1 MSTLDKILA
10 RYGYINEA
18 DDDNNGGGDAGGG
31 DAGAADTGNAD
42 TGANDNNAAN
52 DNATNNDTNTNNN
65 EDDAGGDDDDIDIN
79 TDLDDNDDTSDDDG
93 SGNDDNG
100 DDSGNI
106 DTGGDT
112 GGGSADTGDGEPVPE
127 NKELFDTLTAEE
139 QAIKIKELKMLYFS
153 MYQSLGDI
161 AKRLD
166 SLDTDDD
173 EIITISRISGFVY
186 DLRTSMHQY
195 ITVEFD
201 QKSYM
206 ENDFMYNRFLVLIH
220 AVTNVINEIYK
231 IEKRKHGKEEEK

>member
-1 MSTLDKILA
+1 MSILDKILA

-18 DDDNNGGGDAGGG
+18 DDDNNDGNAGGDVGTTN
-31 DAGAADTGNAD
+31 TGNAD
-42 TGANDNNAAN
+42 TGANDNTTN
-52 DNATNNDTNTNNN
+52 DNTANNDTNANNN
-65 EDDAGGDDDDIDIN
+65 DDDAGGDDDDIDIN
-79 TDLDDNDDTSDDDG
+79 TDLDDNDDTSDDG
-93 SGNDDNG
+93 SENDDNG

-112 GGGSADTGDGEPVPE
+112 GGGTTDTGDEEPVPE

-231 IEKRKHGKEEEK
+231 IEKRKHGKEE

>member
-18 DDDNNGGGDAGGG
+18 DDDNNGGDAGG
-31 DAGAADTGNAD
+31 DTGAANTGNAD
-42 TGANDNNAAN
+42 TGANDNTA
-52 DNATNNDTNTNNN
+52 NNDANANNN
-65 EDDAGGDDDDIDIN
+65 DDDAGGDDDDIDIN
-79 TDLDDNDDTSDDDG
+79 TDLDDDDDTSDDG
-93 SGNDDNG
+93 AGNDDNG

-112 GGGSADTGDGEPVPE
+112 GGGTTDTGDGEPVPE

-186 DLRTSMHQY
+186 DLRTSMYQY

>member
-10 RYGYINEA
+10 RYGYLNEA
-18 DDDNNGGGDAGGG
+18 DDDNGEGDAGGDAGT
-31 DAGAADTGNAD
+31 ADTGNAD
-42 TGANDNNAAN
+42 AS
-52 DNATNNDTNTNNN
+52 DNATGNDDDTNTDNNT
-65 EDDAGGDDDDIDIN
+65 DDGDDDDIDIN
-79 TDLDDNDDTSDDDG
+79 TDLDDNDDTSDDG
-93 SGNDDNG
+93 SGDDNG
-100 DDSGNI
+100 GED
-106 DTGGDT
+106 DTGNVDTGDT
-112 GGGSADTGDGEPVPE
+112 GGGMSDTGDEEPVPQ

-166 SLDTDDD
+166 NLDTDDD
-173 EIITISRISGFVY
+173 EVITISRISAFVY

-220 AVTNVINEIYK
+220 SVTNIVNELAK
-231 IEKRKHGKEEEK
+231 IEKRKKAEEEKSKK

>member
-18 DDDNNGGGDAGGG
+18 DDDNNGG
-31 DAGAADTGNAD
+31 DAGAENTGNAD
-42 TGANDNNAAN
+42 TGANDNATN
-52 DNATNNDTNTNNN
+52 DNTTNNDTNANNN

-79 TDLDDNDDTSDDDG
+79 TDLDDNDDTSDDGAENDG
-93 SGNDDNG
+93 NE

-112 GGGSADTGDGEPVPE
+112 GGSADTGDEEPVPE

>member
-18 DDDNNGGGDAGGG
+18 DDDNNGGDAGG
-31 DAGAADTGNAD
+31 DAGAANTGNAD
-42 TGANDNNAAN
+42 TGANDNNTAN
-52 DNATNNDTNTNNN
+52 DNTTNNDTNANNN

-93 SGNDDNG
+93 SGNDGNG

-106 DTGGDT
+106 DTGGST
-112 GGGSADTGDGEPVPE
+112 DTGDEEPVPE